1 MTKEPRSA
9 AKDPARKTMLCH
21 PNGVPGQLLTESKP
35 NQAWFF
41 ASQPGLAKKHDVKPN
56 ASPMQNISFSFIS
69 MLAFALPTLV
79 SVHRSGKSWVLPN
92 ISSFH
97 EHPSTLNTAPVLTCI
112 RNIEDP
118 PYLWNNSCRM
128 QGAKLGNLRCET

>member
-56 ASPMQNISFSFIS
+56 ASPMQNISFMS
-69 MLAFALPTLV
+69 MLAFALPSLV
-79 SVHRSGKSWVLPN
+79 SVHRSDA
-92 ISSFH
+92 
-97 EHPSTLNTAPVLTCI
+97 ST
-112 RNIEDP
+112 
-118 PYLWNNSCRM
+118 WK
-128 QGAKLGNLRCET
+128 KLGTAKHLKFP